1 MDCFYQAGRMRQ
13 PAFFNPQTLMYGYGV
28 PTYYSPQFFPVNCNS
43 EISRP
48 PVISRSA
55 SFLEEILPHPAT
67 ISENNAS
74 PSSTSSQ
81 TPPRSPPS
89 ECSTER
95 HGTSCSDPT
104 EELSRSGKDASESE
118 EKTGTNIEIN
128 LAKMQFFGFS
138 NTCPLNNLKESFQ
151 LQFEQI

>member
-1 MDCFYQAGRMRQ
+1 MDCFYQASRMRQ

-28 PTYYSPQFFPVNCNS
+28 PTYYSPQFFPVSLNS

-48 PVISRSA
+48 PVISRTT
-55 SFLEEILPHPAT
+55 SFLEEILPHSAT

-95 HGTSCSDPT
+95 HGISCSDPT

-118 EKTGTNIEIN
+118 EKTGTNSEIN
-128 LAKMQFFGFS
+128 LAKMQFCGLS
-138 NTCPLNNLKESFQ
+138 NTCALNNLKE
-151 LQFEQI
+151 